1 MALPRRS
8 TLSCLPSTHLC
19 AGAFWLLPRSENG
32 RELHAQFLPATR
44 SKLLSVGSEW
54 APDGQSLVASMHG
67 SIWSVDIKSGL
78 AVELVTGPKY
88 YSSPNYS
95 PDGRWLIYTADD
107 HGRSIGLEILN
118 LETGETH
125 ALTNNEEVYSDP
137 SFSPDGTRVAYVS
150 TQPTGYFNVF
160 VQDFADG
167 KWSGDPIA
175 VTGDNSF
182 GKDRLYFRVRGH
194 PHKPGLVPQQ

>member
-1 MALPRRS
+1 
-8 TLSCLPSTHLC
+8 
-19 AGAFWLLPRSENG
+19 
-32 RELHAQFLPATR
+32 
-44 SKLLSVGSEW
+44 
-54 APDGQSLVASMHG
+54 MHG

-107 HGRSIGLEILN
+107 HGRSIGLEILD

-125 ALTNNEEVYSDP
+125 PLTNNEEIYSDP

-167 KWSGDPIA
+167 NWSGDPIA
-175 VTGDNSF
+175 ITGDNSF
-182 GKDRLYFRVRGH
+182 
-194 PHKPGLVPQQ
+194 